1 MMNLR
6 DRVVIVT
13 GASSGFG
20 ALIARIAAQ
29 AGARLALVAR
39 SADRLEQLAAELGG
53 PEQVLVV
60 PTDVTDTAAVQHMV
74 AQVLGHYG
82 RIDVLVN
89 NAGYGI
95 FDPVATLPLD
105 AIQGML
111 DVNFLGAVRCTQAV
125 LPHMQARRSGQ
136 VIMVASIAG
145 LLPFLNMGGYCAS
158 KFAALGYFQTLQVE
172 LRGSAVRCAIIC
184 PGPSRTEFMQHIEIT
199 KYPRITRLMPW
210 ATPETIARVVVEA
223 IDRRSNGRVIVP
235 WVTTPLVVL
244 AQAFPWAA
252 RRIMRLVG

>member
-20 ALIARIAAQ
+20 ALIARMAAQ
-29 AGARLALVAR
+29 AGARLVLVAR
-39 SADRLEQLAAELGG
+39 SAGRLEQLAAELGG
-53 PEQVLVV
+53 PERALVV
-60 PTDVTDTAAVQHMV
+60 PTDVTDTAAVQRMV
-74 AQVLGHYG
+74 AQTLGHYG

-89 NAGYGI
+89 NAGYGV
-95 FDPVATLPLD
+95 FDPVAKLPLD
-105 AIQGML
+105 AIEGML

-136 VIMVASIAG
+136 VIMIASIAG

-172 LRGSAVRCAIIC
+172 LRGSGVRCAVIC
-184 PGPSRTEFMQHIEIT
+184 PGPSKTEFMEHIAID
-199 KYPRITRLMPW
+199 KYPRITKLTPW
-210 ATPETIARVVVEA
+210 ATPEAIAGVVVRA
-223 IDRRSNGRVIVP
+223 IDRRTEGRVIVP
-235 WVTTPLVVL
+235 WYTVPLVFFG
-244 AQAFPWAA
+244 QAFPWATMQ
-252 RRIMRLVG
+252 IMRLVG